1 MLYKSEQRLLKV
13 YTYKHTYTT
22 RHTHMGNVNRAVSSF
37 PIFPGS
43 AAGAAALIYLI
54 LIGTFRP
61 SPSFTILHHSWG
73 AKSWGFHVPTSI
85 TMGWSTPPP
94 PQGPPSTPRE
104 RPSSRS
110 SRSSRPSRPSR
121 SWVKTVER
129 SRRTK
134 KHSFRVWM
142 MQMILKPSSCIRSV
156 HFHPHFHQIPNPSSN
171 PNDPKIRR

>member
-1 MLYKSEQRLLKV
+1 MGLA
-13 YTYKHTYTT
+13 TWTT
-22 RHTHMGNVNRAVSSF
+22 WTTWGPDVLRQS
-37 PIFPGS
+37 S
-43 AAGAAALIYLI
+43 AAW
-54 LIGTFRP
+54 P
-61 SPSFTILHHSWG
+61 SQNWNGSFNIFNSNWDLQTFTILHHSWG

-110 SRSSRPSRPSR
+110 SRSSRPSRP
-121 SWVKTVER
+121 WVKTVER

-142 MQMILKPSSCIRSV
+142 MQMILK
-156 HFHPHFHQIPNPSSN
+156 HFKTIKLHQIRPLSSPLSSNSNPSSN
-171 PNDPKIRR
+171 PNDPKNRS